1 MLPLALGGA
10 VFTSLHVLRET
21 ALANHAQVVY
31 EWLAGS
37 KISLSKS
44 PVVPIALTEVH
55 SASNNKRVRLA
66 AEAMRNRFLRP
77 AINRNTTMKKAIKT
91 PVILGLLLT
100 LAGGVAASRAEDTKP
115 STPAATTPAAPKKP
129 VQQQLNGKVVSVD
142 KYGKTITLQV
152 DNLTYVL
159 QVTDSTRVSKA
170 GKEQTLTDVVV
181 GQDLSVNVLLRELP
195 DGRIEVAVLSVDLDD
210 TAEAQGRDG
219 KGNGRG
225 RGRGRGEGHGPFHH
239 GPHPPNH
246 DGPVVSPHR

>member
-1 MLPLALGGA
+1 MSGLK
-10 VFTSLHVLRET
+10 VF
-21 ALANHAQVVY
+21 
-31 EWLAGS
+31 
-37 KISLSKS
+37 LSNS

-55 SASNNKRVRLA
+55 SALNNIRVRLA
-66 AEAMRNRFLRP
+66 TEAIWNRFPRP

-91 PVILGLLLT
+91 PVVLGLLLT
-100 LAGGVAASRAEDTKP
+100 LAGGVVESRAEDSKP
-115 STPAATTPAAPKKP
+115 STPAATTPATPKKP

-170 GKEQTLTDVVV
+170 GKDQTLTDVVV

-195 DGRIEVAVLSVDLDD
+195 DGRIEVAVLSVELSE
-210 TAEAQGRDG
+210 TAEAQGHQ
-219 KGNGRG
+219 GRG
-225 RGRGRGEGHGPFHH
+225 RGRGRGHGHGHGPFHH

-246 DGPVVSPHR
+246 DGPVVSPHS